1 MSKTLIYD
9 LSPQELEAQLQSLGQ
24 PSFRIRQIQE
34 GLYHK
39 LYAYFDDFENVPK
52 DLRSKLDDLFLINPL
67 SVEKILKSRD
77 GNTEKILFK
86 CLDGSLI
93 ETVLMRFDRRN
104 SLCVSTQVGCPMGCV
119 FCSTGQM
126 GFQRNLSSGEI
137 LAQVIH
143 FQRLMHTEGEA
154 VRNIVYMGMGE
165 PLLNYDRMSK
175 SLLALSD
182 PERLGI
188 GSRKIT
194 VSTVGV
200 LPKIARFG
208 EDHPQVNLAI
218 SLHAPN
224 DELRS
229 QLLPANRIYP
239 LRALMKA
246 CSDYLEATHRKLTFE
261 YALIDGVNDTPE
273 LAQEFAELVKGMLC
287 IVNLITLNPSKDYPT
302 PGSSKGKVEAFRQIL
317 VDNGVQVTVRLRR
330 GLEINAG
337 CGQLA
342 SPVSLPAQRISNS
355 PDIIATDGK
364 RFQQMA

>member
-1 MSKTLIYD
+1 MSKTIIYD
-9 LSPQELEAQLQSLGQ
+9 LTTHELEDQLRSLGQ
-24 PSFRIRQIQE
+24 PNFRLKQIHQ
-34 GLYHK
+34 GIYNK
-39 LYAYFDDFENVPK
+39 LYATLDEIENIPK
-52 DLRSKLDDLFLINPL
+52 DLRTGLDELFLINPL
-67 SVEKILKSRD
+67 SVEKVLKSRD
-77 GNTEKILFK
+77 GNTEKVLFK

-93 ETVLMRFDRRN
+93 ETVLMRFERRN

-143 FQRLMHTEGEA
+143 FQRLLHAEGEA

-165 PLLNYDRMSK
+165 PLLNYDQMSK
-175 SLLALSD
+175 SLDDLSNPD
-182 PERLGI
+182 KLGV
-188 GSRKIT
+188 GSRHIT

-208 EDHPQVNLAI
+208 TDHPQVNLAI

-246 CSDYLEATHRKLTFE
+246 CWEYVEATHRKLTFE
-261 YALIDGVNDTPE
+261 YALIDQVNDTPE
-273 LAQEFAELVKGMLC
+273 HAQEFAELVQGMLC
-287 IVNLITLNPSKDYPT
+287 IVNLITLNPSKDYAT
-302 PGSSKGKVEAFRQIL
+302 PGSSRERVEAFRQIL

-330 GLEINAG
+330 GIEINAG

-342 SPVSLPAQRISNS
+342 SPENF
-355 PDIIATDGK
+355 K
-364 RFQQMA
+364 

>member
-1 MSKTLIYD
+1 MSKTIIYD
-9 LSPQELEAQLQSLGQ
+9 LTTQELEDQLRSLGQ
-24 PSFRIRQIQE
+24 PNFRLKQIHQ
-34 GLYHK
+34 GIYNK
-39 LYAYFDDFENVPK
+39 LYATFDGFENIPK
-52 DLRSKLDDLFLINPL
+52 DLRTGLDELFLINPL
-67 SVEKILKSRD
+67 SVEKVLKSRD
-77 GNTEKILFK
+77 GNTEKVLFK

-93 ETVLMRFDRRN
+93 ESVLMRFERRN

-143 FQRLMHTEGEA
+143 FQRLLHAEGET

-165 PLLNYDRMSK
+165 PLLNYDQMSK
-175 SLLALSD
+175 SLDDLSNPD
-182 PERLGI
+182 KLGV
-188 GSRKIT
+188 GSRHIT

-208 EDHPQVNLAI
+208 KDHPQVNLAI

-246 CSDYLEATHRKLTFE
+246 CWEYVEATHRKLTFE
-261 YALIDGVNDTPE
+261 YALIDQVNDTPE
-273 LAQEFAELVKGMLC
+273 HAQEFAELVQGMLC
-287 IVNLITLNPSKDYPT
+287 IVNLITLNPSKDYAT
-302 PGSSKGKVEAFRQIL
+302 PGSSRERVEAFRQIL

-342 SPVSLPAQRISNS
+342 SPENF
-355 PDIIATDGK
+355 K
-364 RFQQMA
+364 

>member
-1 MSKTLIYD
+1 MSKTIIYD
-9 LSPQELEAQLQSLGQ
+9 LTTQELEDQLRSLGQ
-24 PSFRIRQIQE
+24 PNFRLKQIHQ
-34 GLYHK
+34 GIYKK
-39 LYAYFDDFENVPK
+39 LYATFDEFENIPK
-52 DLRSKLDDLFLINPL
+52 DLRTGLDELFLINPL
-67 SVEKILKSRD
+67 IVEKVLKSRD
-77 GNTEKILFK
+77 GNTEKVLFK

-93 ETVLMRFDRRN
+93 ETVLMRFERRN

-143 FQRLMHTEGEA
+143 FQRLLHAEGEA

-165 PLLNYDRMSK
+165 PLLNYDQMSK
-175 SLLALSD
+175 SLDDLSNPD
-182 PERLGI
+182 KLGV
-188 GSRKIT
+188 GSRHIT

-208 EDHPQVNLAI
+208 TDHPQVNLPI
-218 SLHAPN
+218 SLHSPN

-246 CSDYLEATHRKLTFE
+246 CWEYVKATHRKLTFE
-261 YALIDGVNDTPE
+261 YALIDQVNDTPE
-273 LAQEFAELVKGMLC
+273 HAQEFAELVQGMLC
-287 IVNLITLNPSKDYPT
+287 IVNLITLNPSKDYAT
-302 PGSSKGKVEAFRQIL
+302 PGSSRERVEAFRQIL
-317 VDNGVQVTVRLRR
+317 VDNGVQVTVRVRR
-330 GLEINAG
+330 GIEINAG

-342 SPVSLPAQRISNS
+342 SPENF
-355 PDIIATDGK
+355 K
-364 RFQQMA
+364 

>member
-1 MSKTLIYD
+1 MAKQLIYD
-9 LSPQELEAQLQSLGQ
+9 LSTQELANQMHSLGQ
-24 PSFRIRQIQE
+24 PNFRLKQIQQ
-34 GLYHK
+34 GLYNK
-39 LYAYFDDFENVPK
+39 LYASFEEFENIPK
-52 DLRSKLDDLFLINPL
+52 NLRAELENLFLFDPL
-67 SVEKILKSRD
+67 CVEKIQKSRD

-93 ETVLMRFDRRN
+93 ETVLMRFERRN

-126 GFQRNLSSGEI
+126 GFKRNLSSGEI

-143 FQRLMHTEGEA
+143 FQRILHAEGEA

-165 PLLNYDRMSK
+165 PFLNYEQVSK
-175 SLLALSD
+175 SLDALSD

-200 LPKIARFG
+200 LPKIAKFG

-218 SLHAPN
+218 SLHAAN

-229 QLLPANRIYP
+229 KLLPANRIYP

-246 CSDYLEATHRKLTFE
+246 CHDYIQATNRKITLE
-261 YALIDGVNDTPE
+261 YALIDQVNDSPIH
-273 LAQEFAELVKGMLC
+273 AQEFAELVRGMLC

-302 PGSSKGKVEAFRQIL
+302 PGSSRERVEAFRQIL
-317 VDNGVQVTVRLRR
+317 VDNGVRVTVRLRR
-330 GLEINAG
+330 GIEINAG

-342 SPVSLPAQRISNS
+342 SPENF
-355 PDIIATDGK
+355 K
-364 RFQQMA
+364 

>member
-1 MSKTLIYD
+1 MPKTLIYD
-9 LSPQELEAQLQSLGQ
+9 LTTQELEAQLHSLGQ
-24 PSFRIRQIQE
+24 PAFRVKQVHQGIFN
-34 GLYHK
+34 K
-39 LYAYFDDFENVPK
+39 LYANFDEFENIPK
-52 DLRSKLDDLFLINPL
+52 DLRNQLDDLYIINPL
-67 SVEKILKSRD
+67 SVEKTVKSRD

-86 CLDGSLI
+86 CQDGSLI
-93 ETVLMRFDRRN
+93 ESVLMRFERRN

-137 LAQVIH
+137 LAQVIY
-143 FQRLMHTEGEA
+143 FQRLLHADGEA
-154 VRNIVYMGMGE
+154 VRNVVYMGMGE
-165 PLLNYDRMSK
+165 PFLNYDHMSK
-175 SLLALSD
+175 SLNDLSD
-182 PERLGI
+182 PEKLGL

-200 LPKIARFG
+200 LPKIPRFG

-246 CSDYLEATHRKLTFE
+246 CTDYIEATHRKLTFE
-261 YALIDGVNDTPE
+261 YALIDQVNDSDAQ
-273 LAQEFAELVKGMLC
+273 AQEFADLVKGMLC
-287 IVNLITLNPSKDYPT
+287 IVNLIALNPSKDYPT
-302 PGSSKGKVEAFRQIL
+302 PGSPRDRVEAFRQIL

-330 GLEINAG
+330 GVEIKAG

-342 SPVSLPAQRISNS
+342 SPENF
-355 PDIIATDGK
+355 K
-364 RFQQMA
+364 

>member
-1 MSKTLIYD
+1 MPKTLIYD
-9 LSPQELEAQLQSLGQ
+9 LSTQELEELIRPLGQ
-24 PSFRIRQIQE
+24 PTFRIKQIQQ
-34 GLYHK
+34 GLYNK
-39 LYAYFDDFENVPK
+39 LYATFDEFENIPK
-52 DLRSKLDDLFLINPL
+52 NLRAELDTLFLVNPL
-67 SVEKILKSRD
+67 SVEKVLKSHD
-77 GNTEKILFK
+77 GNTEKVLFK

-93 ETVLMRFDRRN
+93 ETVLMRFERRN

-143 FQRLMHTEGEA
+143 FQRLMHAEGEA

-165 PLLNYDRMSK
+165 PLLNYEQMSK
-175 SLLALSD
+175 SIDHLSD
-182 PERLGI
+182 PEKLGV

-200 LPKIARFG
+200 LPKIAKFG
-208 EDHPQVNLAI
+208 TDHPQVNLAI

-239 LRALMKA
+239 LRLLMKA
-246 CSDYLEATHRKLTFE
+246 CREYVEATHRKLTFE
-261 YALIDGVNDTPE
+261 YALIDQLNDAPE
-273 LAQEFAELVKGMLC
+273 HAQEFAELVQGILC

-302 PGSSKGKVEAFRQIL
+302 PGSSRERVEAFRQIL

-330 GLEINAG
+330 GIEINAG

-342 SPVSLPAQRISNS
+342 SPENF
-355 PDIIATDGK
+355 K
-364 RFQQMA
+364 

>member
-1 MSKTLIYD
+1 MSKTIIYD
-9 LSPQELEAQLQSLGQ
+9 LTTQELEDQLRSLGQ
-24 PSFRIRQIQE
+24 PNFRLKQIHQ
-34 GLYHK
+34 GIYNK
-39 LYAYFDDFENVPK
+39 LYATFDVFENIPK
-52 DLRSKLDDLFLINPL
+52 DLRTGLDELFLINPL
-67 SVEKILKSRD
+67 SVEKVLKSRD
-77 GNTEKILFK
+77 GNTEKVLFK

-93 ETVLMRFDRRN
+93 ESVLMRFERRN

-143 FQRLMHTEGEA
+143 FQRLLHAEGET

-165 PLLNYDRMSK
+165 PLLNYDQMSK
-175 SLLALSD
+175 SLDDLSNPD
-182 PERLGI
+182 KLGV
-188 GSRKIT
+188 GSRHIT

-208 EDHPQVNLAI
+208 KDHPQVNLAI

-246 CSDYLEATHRKLTFE
+246 CWEYVEATHRKLTFE
-261 YALIDGVNDTPE
+261 YALIDQVNDTPE
-273 LAQEFAELVKGMLC
+273 HAQEFAELVQGMLC
-287 IVNLITLNPSKDYPT
+287 IVNLITLNPCKDYPT
-302 PGSSKGKVEAFRQIL
+302 PGSSRERVEAFRQIL

-342 SPVSLPAQRISNS
+342 SPENF
-355 PDIIATDGK
+355 K
-364 RFQQMA
+364 

>member
-1 MSKTLIYD
+1 MPKTLFYD
-9 LSPQELEAQLQSLGQ
+9 LSTQELEDQMRLLGQ
-24 PSFRIRQIQE
+24 PGFRQKQILQ
-34 GLYHK
+34 GIYNK
-39 LYAYFDDFENVPK
+39 LYASFDELENIPK
-52 DLRSKLDDLFLINPL
+52 NLRIELDNLFLLNPL
-67 SVEKILKSRD
+67 SVEKVLKSRD
-77 GNTEKILFK
+77 GNTEKVLFK

-143 FQRLMHTEGEA
+143 FQRLLHAEGEA

-165 PLLNYDRMSK
+165 PFLNYEQVSK
-175 SLLALSD
+175 SIDALSD

-200 LPKIARFG
+200 LPKIAKFG

-218 SLHAPN
+218 SLHAAN
-224 DELRS
+224 EELRS

-239 LRALMKA
+239 LRALMKT
-246 CSDYLEATHRKLTFE
+246 CQEYIQATNRKITFE
-261 YALIDGVNDTPE
+261 YALIDQINDSPE
-273 LAQEFAELVKGMLC
+273 QAQEFAELVKGMLC

-302 PGSSKGKVEAFRQIL
+302 PGSSRERVESFRQIL

-330 GLEINAG
+330 GIEIKAG

-342 SPVSLPAQRISNS
+342 SPENF
-355 PDIIATDGK
+355 K
-364 RFQQMA
+364 

>member
-1 MSKTLIYD
+1 MPKTLFYD
-9 LSPQELEAQLQSLGQ
+9 LSTQELEDQMRLLGQ
-24 PSFRIRQIQE
+24 PGFRQKQILQ
-34 GLYHK
+34 GIYNK
-39 LYAYFDDFENVPK
+39 LYASFDELENIPK
-52 DLRSKLDDLFLINPL
+52 NLRIELDNLFLLNPL
-67 SVEKILKSRD
+67 SVEKVLKSRD
-77 GNTEKILFK
+77 GNTEKVLFK

-143 FQRLMHTEGEA
+143 FQRLLHAEGEA

-165 PLLNYDRMSK
+165 PFLNYEQVSK
-175 SLLALSD
+175 SIDALSD

-200 LPKIARFG
+200 LPKIAKFG

-218 SLHAPN
+218 SLHAAN
-224 DELRS
+224 EELRS

-239 LRALMKA
+239 LRALMKT
-246 CSDYLEATHRKLTFE
+246 CQEYIQATNRKITFE
-261 YALIDGVNDTPE
+261 YALIDQINDSPE
-273 LAQEFAELVKGMLC
+273 QAQVFAELVKGMLC

-302 PGSSKGKVEAFRQIL
+302 PGSSRERVESFRQIL

-330 GLEINAG
+330 GIEIKAG
-337 CGQLA
+337 CGLLA
-342 SPVSLPAQRISNS
+342 SPENF
-355 PDIIATDGK
+355 K
-364 RFQQMA
+364 

>member
-1 MSKTLIYD
+1 
-9 LSPQELEAQLQSLGQ
+9 
-24 PSFRIRQIQE
+24 
-34 GLYHK
+34 
-39 LYAYFDDFENVPK
+39 
-52 DLRSKLDDLFLINPL
+52 
-67 SVEKILKSRD
+67 
-77 GNTEKILFK
+77 
-86 CLDGSLI
+86 
-93 ETVLMRFDRRN
+93 
-104 SLCVSTQVGCPMGCV
+104 MGCV

-143 FQRLMHTEGEA
+143 FQRLLHAEGQA

-165 PLLNYDRMSK
+165 PFLNYEQVSK
-175 SLLALSD
+175 SIDALSD

-200 LPKIARFG
+200 LPKIAKFG

-218 SLHAPN
+218 SLHAAN
-224 DELRS
+224 EELRS

-239 LRALMKA
+239 LRALMKT
-246 CSDYLEATHRKLTFE
+246 CQEYIQATNRKITFE
-261 YALIDGVNDTPE
+261 YALIDQINDSPE
-273 LAQEFAELVKGMLC
+273 QAQEFAELVKGMLC

-302 PGSSKGKVEAFRQIL
+302 PGSSRERVESFRQIL

-330 GLEINAG
+330 GIEIKAG

-342 SPVSLPAQRISNS
+342 SPENF
-355 PDIIATDGK
+355 K
-364 RFQQMA
+364 

>member
-1 MSKTLIYD
+1 MPKTLFYD
-9 LSPQELEAQLQSLGQ
+9 ITTQELEEQLRPLSQ
-24 PSFRIRQIQE
+24 PGFRLKQIQQ
-34 GLYHK
+34 GLYNK
-39 LYAYFDDFENVPK
+39 LYATFDELENIPK
-52 DLRSKLDDLFLINPL
+52 NLRAELDDRFLINPL
-67 SVEKILKSRD
+67 SLERVVKSRD
-77 GNTEKILFK
+77 GNTEKVLFK

-93 ETVLMRFDRRN
+93 EAVLMRFEHRN
-104 SLCVSTQVGCPMGCV
+104 SVCVSTQVGCPMGCV

-143 FQRLMHTEGEA
+143 FQRLLHTEGEA

-165 PLLNYDRMSK
+165 PFLNYEQVSK
-175 SLLALSD
+175 SLDALSD

-200 LPKIARFG
+200 LPKIPKFG
-208 EDHPQVNLAI
+208 ADHPQVNLAI
-218 SLHAPN
+218 SLHAAN

-239 LRALMKA
+239 LHALMKA
-246 CSDYLEATHRKLTFE
+246 CREYIAATNRKLTFE
-261 YALIDGVNDTPE
+261 YALIDNVNDS
-273 LAQEFAELVKGMLC
+273 LNQAQEFAELVQGMLC
-287 IVNLITLNPSKDYPT
+287 IVNLIALNPSKDYPT
-302 PGSSKGKVEAFRQIL
+302 PGSPRDQVEAFRQVL

-330 GLEINAG
+330 GVEINAG

-342 SPVSLPAQRISNS
+342 SPENF
-355 PDIIATDGK
+355 K
-364 RFQQMA
+364 

>member
-1 MSKTLIYD
+1 MPKTLFYD
-9 LSPQELEAQLQSLGQ
+9 LSTQELEDQMRLLGQ
-24 PSFRIRQIQE
+24 PGFRQKQILQ
-34 GLYHK
+34 GIYNK
-39 LYAYFDDFENVPK
+39 LYASFDELENIPK
-52 DLRSKLDDLFLINPL
+52 NLRIELDNLFLLNPL
-67 SVEKILKSRD
+67 SVEKVLKSRD
-77 GNTEKILFK
+77 GNTEKVLFK

-143 FQRLMHTEGEA
+143 FQRLLHAEGEA

-165 PLLNYDRMSK
+165 PFLNYEQVSK
-175 SLLALSD
+175 SIDALSD

-200 LPKIARFG
+200 LPKIAKFG

-218 SLHAPN
+218 SLHAAN
-224 DELRS
+224 EELRS

-239 LRALMKA
+239 LRALMKT
-246 CSDYLEATHRKLTFE
+246 CQEYIQATNRKITFE
-261 YALIDGVNDTPE
+261 YALIDQINDSPE
-273 LAQEFAELVKGMLC
+273 QAQEFAELVKGMLC

-302 PGSSKGKVEAFRQIL
+302 PGSSRERVEAFRQIL

-330 GLEINAG
+330 GIEIKAG

-342 SPVSLPAQRISNS
+342 SPENF
-355 PDIIATDGK
+355 K
-364 RFQQMA
+364 

>member
-1 MSKTLIYD
+1 MPKTLFYD
-9 LSPQELEAQLQSLGQ
+9 LSTQELEDQMRLLGQ
-24 PSFRIRQIQE
+24 PGFRQKQILQ
-34 GLYHK
+34 GIYNK
-39 LYAYFDDFENVPK
+39 LYASFDELENIPK
-52 DLRSKLDDLFLINPL
+52 NLRIELDNLFLLNPL
-67 SVEKILKSRD
+67 SVEKVLKSRD
-77 GNTEKILFK
+77 GNTEKVLFK

-143 FQRLMHTEGEA
+143 FQRLLHAEGEA

-165 PLLNYDRMSK
+165 PFLNYEQVSK
-175 SLLALSD
+175 SIDALSD

-200 LPKIARFG
+200 LPKIAKFG

-218 SLHAPN
+218 SLHAAN
-224 DELRS
+224 EELRS

-239 LRALMKA
+239 LRALMKT
-246 CSDYLEATHRKLTFE
+246 CQEYIQATNRKITFE
-261 YALIDGVNDTPE
+261 YALIDQVNDSPE
-273 LAQEFAELVKGMLC
+273 QAQEFAELVKGMLC

-302 PGSSKGKVEAFRQIL
+302 PGSSRERVESFRQIL

-330 GLEINAG
+330 GIEIKAG

-342 SPVSLPAQRISNS
+342 SPENF
-355 PDIIATDGK
+355 K
-364 RFQQMA
+364 

>member
-1 MSKTLIYD
+1 MPKTLFYD
-9 LSPQELEAQLQSLGQ
+9 LSSQELEDQMRLLGQ
-24 PSFRIRQIQE
+24 PGFRQKQILQ
-34 GLYHK
+34 GIYNK
-39 LYAYFDDFENVPK
+39 LYASFDELENIPK
-52 DLRSKLDDLFLINPL
+52 NLRIELDNLFLLNPL
-67 SVEKILKSRD
+67 SVEKVLKSRD
-77 GNTEKILFK
+77 GNTEKVLFK

-143 FQRLMHTEGEA
+143 FQRLLHAEGEA

-165 PLLNYDRMSK
+165 PFLNYEQVSK
-175 SLLALSD
+175 SIDALSD

-200 LPKIARFG
+200 LPKIAKFG

-218 SLHAPN
+218 SLHAAN
-224 DELRS
+224 EELRS

-239 LRALMKA
+239 LRALMKT
-246 CSDYLEATHRKLTFE
+246 CQEYIQATNRKITFE
-261 YALIDGVNDTPE
+261 YALIDQINDSPE
-273 LAQEFAELVKGMLC
+273 QAQEFAELVKGMLC

-302 PGSSKGKVEAFRQIL
+302 PGSSRERVESFRQIL

-330 GLEINAG
+330 GIEIKAG

-342 SPVSLPAQRISNS
+342 SPENF
-355 PDIIATDGK
+355 K
-364 RFQQMA
+364 

>member
-1 MSKTLIYD
+1 MPKTLFYD
-9 LSPQELEAQLQSLGQ
+9 LSTQELEDQMRLLGQ
-24 PSFRIRQIQE
+24 PGFRQKQILQ
-34 GLYHK
+34 GIYNK
-39 LYAYFDDFENVPK
+39 LYASFDELENIPK
-52 DLRSKLDDLFLINPL
+52 NLRIELDNLFLLNPL
-67 SVEKILKSRD
+67 SVEKVLKSRD
-77 GNTEKILFK
+77 GNTEKVLFK

-143 FQRLMHTEGEA
+143 FQRLLHAEGQA

-165 PLLNYDRMSK
+165 PFLNYEQVSK
-175 SLLALSD
+175 SIDALSD

-200 LPKIARFG
+200 LPKIAKFG

-218 SLHAPN
+218 SLHAAN
-224 DELRS
+224 EELRS

-239 LRALMKA
+239 LRALMKT
-246 CSDYLEATHRKLTFE
+246 CQEYIQATNRKITFE
-261 YALIDGVNDTPE
+261 YALIDQVNDSPE
-273 LAQEFAELVKGMLC
+273 QAQEFAELVKGMLC

-302 PGSSKGKVEAFRQIL
+302 PGSSRERVESFRQIL

-330 GLEINAG
+330 GIEIKAG

-342 SPVSLPAQRISNS
+342 SPENF
-355 PDIIATDGK
+355 K
-364 RFQQMA
+364 

>member
-1 MSKTLIYD
+1 MSKTIIYD
-9 LSPQELEAQLQSLGQ
+9 LTTHELEDQLRSLGQ
-24 PSFRIRQIQE
+24 PNFRLKQIHQ
-34 GLYHK
+34 GIYNK
-39 LYAYFDDFENVPK
+39 LYATFDEFENIPK
-52 DLRSKLDDLFLINPL
+52 DLRTGLDELFLINPL
-67 SVEKILKSRD
+67 SVEKVLKSRD
-77 GNTEKILFK
+77 GNTEKVLFK

-93 ETVLMRFDRRN
+93 ETVLMRFERRN

-143 FQRLMHTEGEA
+143 FQRLLHAEGEA

-165 PLLNYDRMSK
+165 PLLNYDQMSK
-175 SLLALSD
+175 SLDDLSNPD
-182 PERLGI
+182 KLGV
-188 GSRKIT
+188 GSRHIT

-208 EDHPQVNLAI
+208 TDHPQVNLAI

-246 CSDYLEATHRKLTFE
+246 CWEYVEATHRKLTFE
-261 YALIDGVNDTPE
+261 YALIDQVNDTPE
-273 LAQEFAELVKGMLC
+273 HAQEFAELVQGMLC
-287 IVNLITLNPSKDYPT
+287 IVNLITLNPSKDYAT
-302 PGSSKGKVEAFRQIL
+302 PGSSRERVEAFHQIL

-330 GLEINAG
+330 GIEINAG

-342 SPVSLPAQRISNS
+342 SPENF
-355 PDIIATDGK
+355 K
-364 RFQQMA
+364 

>member
-1 MSKTLIYD
+1 MSKTIIYD
-9 LSPQELEAQLQSLGQ
+9 LTTHELEDQLRSLGQ
-24 PSFRIRQIQE
+24 PNFRLKQIHQ
-34 GLYHK
+34 GIYNK
-39 LYAYFDDFENVPK
+39 LYATFDEFENIPK
-52 DLRSKLDDLFLINPL
+52 DLRTGLDELFLINPL
-67 SVEKILKSRD
+67 SVEKVLKSRD
-77 GNTEKILFK
+77 GNTEKVLFK

-93 ETVLMRFDRRN
+93 ETVLMRFERRN

-143 FQRLMHTEGEA
+143 FQRLLHTEGEA

-165 PLLNYDRMSK
+165 PLLNYDQMSK
-175 SLLALSD
+175 SLDDLSNPD
-182 PERLGI
+182 KLGV
-188 GSRKIT
+188 GSRHIT

-208 EDHPQVNLAI
+208 TDHPQVNLAI

-246 CSDYLEATHRKLTFE
+246 CWEYVESTHRKLTFE
-261 YALIDGVNDTPE
+261 YALMDQVNDTPE
-273 LAQEFAELVKGMLC
+273 HAQEFAELVQGMLC
-287 IVNLITLNPSKDYPT
+287 IVNLITLNPSKDYAT
-302 PGSSKGKVEAFRQIL
+302 PGSSRERVEAFRQIL
-317 VDNGVQVTVRLRR
+317 VDNGVQVTVRVRR
-330 GLEINAG
+330 GIEINAG

-342 SPVSLPAQRISNS
+342 SPENF
-355 PDIIATDGK
+355 K
-364 RFQQMA
+364 

>member
-1 MSKTLIYD
+1 MSKTIIYD
-9 LSPQELEAQLQSLGQ
+9 LTTHELEDQLRSLGQ
-24 PSFRIRQIQE
+24 PNFRLKQIHQ
-34 GLYHK
+34 GFYNK
-39 LYAYFDDFENVPK
+39 LYATFDEFENIPK
-52 DLRSKLDDLFLINPL
+52 DLRTGLDELFLINPL
-67 SVEKILKSRD
+67 SVEKVLKSRD
-77 GNTEKILFK
+77 GNTEKVLFK

-93 ETVLMRFDRRN
+93 ETVLMRFERRN

-143 FQRLMHTEGEA
+143 FQRLLHAEGEA

-165 PLLNYDRMSK
+165 PLLNYDQMSK
-175 SLLALSD
+175 SLDDLSNPD
-182 PERLGI
+182 KLGV
-188 GSRKIT
+188 GSRHIT

-200 LPKIARFG
+200 LSKIARFG
-208 EDHPQVNLAI
+208 TDHPQVNLAI

-246 CSDYLEATHRKLTFE
+246 CWEYVESTHRKLTFE
-261 YALIDGVNDTPE
+261 YALIDQINDTPE
-273 LAQEFAELVKGMLC
+273 HAQEFAELVQGMLC

-302 PGSSKGKVEAFRQIL
+302 SGSSRERVEAFRQIL

-330 GLEINAG
+330 GIEINAG

-342 SPVSLPAQRISNS
+342 SPENF
-355 PDIIATDGK
+355 K
-364 RFQQMA
+364 